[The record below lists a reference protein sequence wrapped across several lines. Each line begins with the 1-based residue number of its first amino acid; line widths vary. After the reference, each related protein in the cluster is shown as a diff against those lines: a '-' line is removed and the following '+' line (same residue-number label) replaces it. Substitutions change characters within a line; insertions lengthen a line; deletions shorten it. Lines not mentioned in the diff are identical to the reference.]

1 MNTFTVSFFGHRDF
15 SEHYLYEDKL
25 IEIIKDL
32 IRTKEY
38 VEFLVGRNGEF
49 DIFATSCVRVS
60 CLKRTKYC
68 IINSSSMV

>member
-15 SEHYLYEDKL
+15 AEHYLYEDKL

-38 VEFLVGRNGEF
+38 VNFIVGRNGEF
-49 DIFATSCVRVS
+49 DIFATSCVRRAKQE
-60 CLKRTKYC
+60 LFNG
-68 IINSSSMV
+68 NSSLILL